1 MQRVITVIAMQH
13 SDQDGDDAGFVELV
27 EFRDSGILRA
37 TRRRWRYAQ
46 LIVIHP
52 ATQRHP
58 LRIRGVLIIIRT
70 TADRCGVD
78 DDDRNGAVGRV
89 IGLEAG
95 TAEQQRRGEEKEG
108 VCFHGLFFV

>member
-13 SDQDGDDAGFVELV
+13 SDQDGDDAGFIELL
-27 EFRDSGILRA
+27 ESGYGWLLR
-37 TRRRWRYAQ
+37 TGGRWWYAQ

-78 DDDRNGAVGRV
+78 DDDRSGAVGRV